1 MSGYLV
7 SENNPRGSIYSLMM
21 SSRRFENSVSRL
33 KMLTFQRNIMHKF
46 LILIIVMAVMIGQTL
61 ANIDCAVVGEL
72 EGAWSLCSGSFKD
85 CLKRLKDEYG
95 KAYSIQSKI
104 CKWCAAVDICK
115 GMKENNGNS
124 ALENAPDV
132 LLGVA

>member
-1 MSGYLV
+1 
-7 SENNPRGSIYSLMM
+7 
-21 SSRRFENSVSRL
+21 
-33 KMLTFQRNIMHKF
+33 MHKY
-46 LILIIVMAVMIGQTL
+46 LILIVVMAFMIGQSL

-72 EGAWSLCSGSFKD
+72 EGAWNLCAASFKD

-115 GMKENNGNS
+115 GTKENDGDS
-124 ALENAPDV
+124 PLENAPDV